1 MPQVYC
7 FKKEDYVD
15 SAACFAHYKQALM
28 NGLKL
33 ADDWVSCQKENL
45 GRDLFPMTPEQ
56 KEELA
61 RAEEGKL
68 TPGDEKEVEAA
79 FDPAWLN
86 PKIAKSDAPESDG
99 FEVLKKKM
107 LKKDEK
113 WIRDFIPEQIEDL
126 DIPDDIASKEELVDY
141 FIDTLDI
148 EQADQI
154 LEEEFGM
161 DRSKFLAASKDR
173 SINREN
179 VSDNITSKV
188 GHLL

>member
-45 GRDLFPMTPEQ
+45 GRDLFSMTPEQ
-56 KEELA
+56 KEELV

-68 TPGDEKEVEAA
+68 TSGDEKEVEAS
-79 FDPAWLN
+79 FD
-86 PKIAKSDAPESDG
+86 KSEAPESDG
-99 FEVLKKKM
+99 FEVLKNTM

-113 WIRDFIPEQIEDL
+113 WIREFISKQIEDL
-126 DIPDDIASKEELVDY
+126 DIPNDITSKEELVDY
-141 FIDTLDI
+141 FIDVLDI

-154 LEEEFGM
+154 LEEEFGI
-161 DRSKFLAASKDR
+161 DRSRFLAASKDR

-179 VSDNITSKV
+179 VSDKMIPKV
-188 GHLL
+188 GDLL